1 MGPSGRERWKFLM
14 QGVSIKTALLA
25 FVPVVAWIVFLF
37 LFVSVYRAV
46 VHVQGP
52 VGVILD
58 LLRSFVEIVTVVIAL
73 RYFFQILQRG
83 IARETSVDSKERS

>member
-1 MGPSGRERWKFLM
+1 M

-83 IARETSVDSKERS
+83 IAREISVDSKERS